1 MQTNLQSTI
10 STESDF
16 VNDGLRNCVVGVVIV
31 VIGPLLAQSTVSIE
45 TFKPVR
51 PLKYSVVDVSK

>member
-1 MQTNLQSTI
+1 MNLQSTM

-16 VNDGLRNCVVGVVIV
+16 VNDGLRNCVVGVVI

-51 PLKYSVVDVSK
+51 PLKYSVVDVSE